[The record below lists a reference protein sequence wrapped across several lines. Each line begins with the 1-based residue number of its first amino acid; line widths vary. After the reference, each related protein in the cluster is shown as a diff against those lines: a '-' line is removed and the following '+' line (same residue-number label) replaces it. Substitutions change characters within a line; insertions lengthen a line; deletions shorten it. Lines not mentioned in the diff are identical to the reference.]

1 MCERILIVDAE
12 DHPVVSIG
20 ATQNCTEEYKG
31 AALSDEDTEKER
43 RLFFYLISGNVP
55 EYYSEKST

>member
-1 MCERILIVDAE
+1 MCERILILDAE
-12 DHPVVSIG
+12 DQPVG

-43 RLFFYLISGNVP
+43 RIFFI
-55 EYYSEKST
+55 

>member
-1 MCERILIVDAE
+1 MCERILILDSE
-12 DHPVVSIG
+12 DHPVG

-43 RLFFYLISGNVP
+43 RIFFI
-55 EYYSEKST
+55 

>member
-1 MCERILIVDAE
+1 MCERILILDAE
-12 DHPVVSIG
+12 DQPVG

-43 RLFFYLISGNVP
+43 RLFFYLISGNVH
-55 EYYSEKST
+55 EHYSEKST